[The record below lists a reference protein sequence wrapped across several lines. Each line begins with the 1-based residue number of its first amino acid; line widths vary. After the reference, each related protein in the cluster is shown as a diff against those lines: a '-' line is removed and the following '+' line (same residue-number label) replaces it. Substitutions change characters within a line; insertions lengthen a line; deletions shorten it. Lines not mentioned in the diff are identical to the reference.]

1 VLDARAVQCESSA
14 AQKESHLPHN
24 LRQLARLA
32 SLLALAT
39 AAMPAAASARTEWY
53 YERQPVLEG
62 ETVAVD
68 SSGTLK
74 LKLRPPGHRI
84 GATCTVGGV
93 EAVWNASETGLG
105 ETRAISF
112 SCTGEVVISP
122 QLPWTSVLSGAS
134 SSRLLDEWNRVQL
147 DVSRAGV
154 DYGVFAGTLGP
165 TIGDGDPQ
173 GPGRHDDLDNTLSF
187 HSTGPRLLGPNGATL
202 SFVGFYKLG
211 TRGQGATGEAE

>member
-1 VLDARAVQCESSA
+1 V
-14 AQKESHLPHN
+14 PHH
-24 LRQLARLA
+24 LRQLVRLA

-39 AAMPAAASARTEWY
+39 AAVSADASARTEWY
-53 YERQPVLEG
+53 YERQPVAEG
-62 ETVAVD
+62 ETVDVD

-74 LKLRPPGHRI
+74 LKIRSPGHRI
-84 GATCTVGGV
+84 GTTCAVGGV
-93 EAVWNASETGLG
+93 EALWNAPQSGLG
-105 ETRAISF
+105 QTRAISF
-112 SCTGEVVISP
+112 SCTGEVVISAR
-122 QLPWTSVLSGAS
+122 LPWTSVLSGAS
-134 SSRLLDEWNRVQL
+134 SSRLLDEWDRVQL

-211 TRGQGATGEAE
+211 TRGQGATGEAD